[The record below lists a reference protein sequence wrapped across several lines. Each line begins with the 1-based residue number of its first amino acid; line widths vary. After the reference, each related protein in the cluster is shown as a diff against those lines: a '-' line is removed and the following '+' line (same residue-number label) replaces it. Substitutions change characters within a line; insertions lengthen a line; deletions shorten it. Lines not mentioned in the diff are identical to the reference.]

1 MLIGEVANLAA
12 VPAKTIRYYE
22 TIDLL
27 PEPERTANGYRD
39 YDDDVVDRLA
49 FIRAAQASGF
59 TLGEIRSVVAFR
71 NRGEAPCA
79 HVRSL
84 IDQRATDIDRRIAE
98 LQGLRAD
105 LTRLAK
111 RARRLDPADCDP
123 ASICH
128 IISTPVSRSQE

>member
-1 MLIGEVANLAA
+1 MFQGCQSKALRQMAWI
-12 VPAKTIRYYE
+12 
-22 TIDLL
+22 
-27 PEPERTANGYRD
+27 
-39 YDDDVVDRLA
+39 DVV
-49 FIRAAQASGF
+49 SGE
-59 TLGEIRSVVAFR
+59 L
-71 NRGEAPCA
+71 
-79 HVRSL
+79 
-84 IDQRATDIDRRIAE
+84 RATDIDRRIAE